1 MQSNK
6 GAAFFL
12 RIAGVLLLI
21 TAIVAGLLAVVNQFT
36 EKKIEENE
44 QKQIS
49 DSIGALYEGSI
60 EKQTLDLS
68 CGEAVVGAYRV
79 YSDGAEAGVC
89 FHVETN
95 GYGGVIGM
103 MVGFD
108 TSGAVCGV
116 NILQISETAG
126 LGSRVNDAGY
136 LAQYKGSAEAK
147 NIGQID
153 VLTGATVSSKAVMN
167 GVNSAIEAYS
177 VYGGEGN
184 E

>member
-68 CGEAVVGAYRV
+68 FGEAVVGAYRV
-79 YSDGAEAGVC
+79 YSDGRRGR
-89 FHVETN
+89 
-95 GYGGVIGM
+95 
-103 MVGFD
+103 
-108 TSGAVCGV
+108 
-116 NILQISETAG
+116 
-126 LGSRVNDAGY
+126 RV
-136 LAQYKGSAEAK
+136 LPCR
-147 NIGQID
+147 
-153 VLTGATVSSKAVMN
+153 
-167 GVNSAIEAYS
+167 
-177 VYGGEGN
+177 N
-184 E
+184 ERLRRGDRHDGRL

>member
-60 EKQTLDLS
+60 EKQTLELS
-68 CGEAVVGAYRV
+68 FGEAVVGAYRV

-89 FHVETN
+89 FHVGTT
-95 GYGGVIGM
+95 GYGAVIGV
-103 MVGFD
+103 MVGFERLP
-108 TSGAVCGV
+108 GAEYAVRP
-116 NILQISETAG
+116 ILIPIE
-126 LGSRVNDAGY
+126 RVMLTERTMPDEYINARGNDVT
-136 LAQYKGSAEAK
+136 EAFVEWCRPLIGEPLRPFVTFK
-147 NIGQID
+147 ND
-153 VLTGATVSSKAVMN
+153 L
-167 GVNSAIEAYS
+167 
-177 VYGGEGN
+177 
-184 E
+184 

>member
-1 MQSNK
+1 
-6 GAAFFL
+6 
-12 RIAGVLLLI
+12 
-21 TAIVAGLLAVVNQFT
+21 
-36 EKKIEENE
+36 
-44 QKQIS
+44 
-49 DSIGALYEGSI
+49 
-60 EKQTLDLS
+60 
-68 CGEAVVGAYRV
+68 
-79 YSDGAEAGVC
+79 
-89 FHVETN
+89 
-95 GYGGVIGM
+95 